1 MALYMKTRS
10 SLNQKMEI
18 SYQLRERVFRTISEH
33 NLIEKG
39 DTVIAG
45 VSGGADSVCLLFLL
59 LDLKERL
66 SIDVTALHVEH
77 GIRGESSRCD
87 AGFVEKLCKEHD
99 IPFQMKEVDAPG
111 YAKEHKVTLEE
122 AARLLR
128 YGAFFEAAK
137 QFNEKRVKIAVA
149 HHRDDQAETV
159 LFQMARGSGLR
170 GLGGMHPKRDCIIR
184 PLLNCSRRDLE
195 LYLIENE
202 LPYRTDETNRD
213 NQYARNRI
221 RNVILPELKEI
232 QPGCIDHIAAAAGEL
247 QEIDAYIKKQ
257 AGPVYEQIAKWQ
269 EGCLR
274 IGLGDFDA
282 LDPVIKKEIVR
293 MAIGEFIP
301 AKKDILRRHIESIVA
316 LADKEN
322 GKELHLPQGVLI
334 KKTEHALVFQKG
346 EWKNTAAIQ
355 TGPWILLRDQKTEQN
370 VDPEVL
376 VGSECTLKS
385 RIFPYRNDLTIPE
398 DTYTKWLDYDRIKNG
413 LLIRTRRSG
422 DYLCIDDAGH
432 KKSLQDYFVN
442 NKIPADIRDQVLLL
456 ADGDHVVWIPGYR
469 ISTQYKIT
477 DQTENVIE
485 LQITGGLS

>member
-1 MALYMKTRS
+1 MNR
-10 SLNQKMEI
+10 KMEI
-18 SYQLRERVFRTISEH
+18 SYQLRERVFRYITEH

-66 SIDVTALHVEH
+66 GINVAALHVEH
-77 GIRGESSRCD
+77 GIRGEDSKKD
-87 AGFVEKLCKEHD
+87 AQFVEELCRLRH
-99 IPFQMKEVDAPG
+99 IPFEMREVDAAG
-111 YAKEHKVTLEE
+111 YAKEYKMTLEE
-122 AARLLR
+122 AARILR
-128 YGAFFEAAK
+128 YGAFTEAISRYG
-137 QFNEKRVKIAVA
+137 EKHVKIAVA

-170 GLGGMHPKRDCIIR
+170 GLGGMHPMRDQIIR
-184 PLLNCSRRDLE
+184 PLLTCSRRDLE
-195 LYLIENE
+195 LYLLEND
-202 LPYRTDETNRD
+202 LPYCTDETNLD

-221 RNVILPELKEI
+221 RNVILPQLKEI
-232 QPGCIDHIAAAAGEL
+232 QPGCVEHIASAAAEL
-247 QEIDAYIKKQ
+247 QEIDAFLKKQ
-257 AGPVYEQIAKWQ
+257 AEPVYAQITETKA
-269 EGCLR
+269 GCLQIR
-274 IGLGDFDA
+274 LRDFDA
-282 LDPVIKKEIVR
+282 LDPVIQKEIVR

-316 LADKEN
+316 LTGKEN

-334 KKTEHALVFQKG
+334 KKTENVLVFQRG
-346 EWKNTAAIQ
+346 EWRENSAEW
-355 TGPWILLRDQKTEQN
+355 TGPWILVAEGDTEVEIAN
-370 VDPEVL
+370 EVLLDPEHVF
-376 VGSECTLKS
+376 KS
-385 RIFPYRNDLTIPE
+385 RIFPCRDDLTIPQ

-442 NKIPADIRDQVLLL
+442 NKIPADIRDQVLLV

-477 DQTENVIE
+477 DQTRNVIE